1 MKEKIILIL
10 IILIFI
16 SLGVAFYW
24 YEWRP
29 AQIRKECGQSDD
41 AVIPAFYQK
50 CLHEKGIE
58 K

>member
-16 SLGVAFYW
+16 TLGVAFYW

-29 AQIRKECGQSDD
+29 AQIRKECGGIATQLF
-41 AVIPAFYQK
+41 PASYQN
-50 CLHEKGIE
+50 CLHQRGIE